1 MYYSVGYGGP
11 YLQTQQTIL
20 ETQHNIFETQHKI
33 IETRHDIIQT
43 QHKLSKHNTILSKH
57 NTKLSK
63 QNTILSKHNTILSKH
78 NIKLPK
84 HNTKLSKHNTK
95 ITETQSSMQNWY
107 AIIQRTI
114 LSLVNRWQVM
124 RQTKSPR
131 NIDVFVIKCLVCSE
145 ELEETYKFCS
155 RCGAAIDKEE
165 VPYVIIFS
173 VASLTRLFYSFWKS
187 TMQWKYTL
195 CLDTRQPGSV
205 LKHTT
210 YPAVWNYSRIFTEK
224 LIQSFWK
231 LEIFI

>member
-1 MYYSVGYGGP
+1 MAHICKHNKQFLKHSTIF
-11 YLQTQQTIL
+11 LKHNTKLSKHNTIL
-20 ETQHNIFETQHKI
+20 SKHNT
-33 IETRHDIIQT
+33 
-43 QHKLSKHNTILSKH
+43 KLSKHNTILSKH

-95 ITETQSSMQNWY
+95 ITETQSSMQNWH

-131 NIDVFVIKCLVCSE
+131 NIDVFLIKCLVCSE

-210 YPAVWNYSRIFTEK
+210 YPAVWNYSRISTGK

>member
-1 MYYSVGYGGP
+1 MFENPKRGRQARNFTANVP
-11 YLQTQQTIL
+11 KIL
-20 ETQHNIFETQHKI
+20 EYFVVGCPCCSLPTAAFLPLGYTTFRKTLFLLREGIPQ
-33 IETRHDIIQT
+33 
-43 QHKLSKHNTILSKH
+43 SKKMFN
-57 NTKLSK
+57 
-63 QNTILSKHNTILSKH
+63 
-78 NIKLPK
+78 
-84 HNTKLSKHNTK
+84 
-95 ITETQSSMQNWY
+95 
-107 AIIQRTI
+107 RTTLLI
-114 LSLVNRWQVM
+114 YISQLLVIVFLNVRRV
-124 RQTKSPR
+124 KSPR
-131 NIDVFVIKCLVCSE
+131 NIDVFLIKCLVCSE

-210 YPAVWNYSRIFTEK
+210 YPAVWNYSRISTEK

-231 LEIFI
+231 L